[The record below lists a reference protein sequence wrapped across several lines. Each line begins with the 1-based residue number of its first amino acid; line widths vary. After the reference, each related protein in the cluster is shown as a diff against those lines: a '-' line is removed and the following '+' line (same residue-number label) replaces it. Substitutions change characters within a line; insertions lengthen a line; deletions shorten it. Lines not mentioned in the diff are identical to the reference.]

1 MKLLVKNRTDF
12 EKCVDTAYA
21 PEKSIVLRYC
31 NALDFGMPPEEDADF
46 KAWLQRISLREGA
59 RIFYLLS
66 YRGVDIYI
74 MDETS
79 LMHTKTIKSI
89 DGCVTI
95 ATCKLKGYDRVVFE
109 SGGNTGTAL
118 TTYGQK
124 AGLETFFFC
133 PEENLSLLNSKVF
146 EPTQAHLISV
156 KKPGWVKESAQTFE
170 KSNNLKHIPE
180 ITWRCRASML
190 RGLFILEH
198 MLENIT
204 FDWLTQTISAAFG
217 PIGIFRV
224 LEGFS
229 KEISHTPRFLG
240 IQQEVNCPMYQA
252 WKSNRTTIEPA
263 EMNSTEPL
271 LTKVMYD
278 VRPHSYGSYDDLR
291 KLLVDKNGCL
301 TTINHAEFDN
311 FLAKDFGGKTILSRF
326 KDNGVAITVKNGDVV
341 EKTGLIALA
350 GTLKEI
356 DTGNIAKGSNVLCC
370 LTSGVN
376 DADGQVEPEFSIT
389 DLDMIADYSKVVFGK

>member
-1 MKLLVKNRTDF
+1 MKLLVKNRTDL
-12 EKCVDTAYA
+12 EKYVDTAYE

-31 NALDFGMPPEEDADF
+31 NALDFGMPPDEGANF
-46 KAWLQRISLREGA
+46 KHWLHRISLREGA
-59 RIFYLLS
+59 RIFYLLN

-79 LMHTKTIKSI
+79 LMHTRTIKSI

-124 AGLETFFFC
+124 AKLETFFFC

-146 EPTQAHLISV
+146 EPTEAHLISV
-156 KKPGWVKESAQTFE
+156 KKPGWVKEAAQAFG

-180 ITWRCRASML
+180 IIWRYRASML

-198 MLENIT
+198 MLETLT

-217 PIGIFRV
+217 PVGIFKV
-224 LEGFS
+224 IEGFT
-229 KEISHTPRFLG
+229 KEIPHTPRFLG
-240 IQQEVNCPMYQA
+240 IQQEVNCPMYHA
-252 WKSNRTTIEPA
+252 WKSNRTTIEAA
-263 EMNSTEPL
+263 EMDSTEPL

-291 KLLVDKNGCL
+291 KLLVNKSGYL
-301 TTINHAEFDN
+301 TTINHDEFDS
-311 FLAKDFGGKTILSRF
+311 FLAKDFGGKNILSWLQ
-326 KDNGVAITVKNGDVV
+326 DNGVEITVRNGDVV
-341 EKTGLIALA
+341 EKTGLITLA

-356 DTGNIAKGSNVLCC
+356 DTGNIAKGSKVLCC
-370 LTSGVN
+370 LTSGVS
-376 DADGQVEPEFSIT
+376 DADALVEPECRIT
-389 DLDMIADYSKVVFGK
+389 ELDMIADYSKVVFGR